1 MEREFPANSRRSRE
15 DPPAEKK
22 INKVVE
28 GQVIRRK
35 KPLGRKF
42 GELFV
47 TGDSRSVSQY
57 VFLEVL
63 LPAARDAVVDAVS
76 QGIERMIFGEV
87 RSSARR
93 NAASRGTGSGGYVSY
108 NRYATPAREDR
119 RPPMSRQ
126 ARATHNFDE
135 VILPTRREADEVLE
149 RLTDI
154 IGNYETA
161 TVSDLYELIGETS
174 NFADEKW
181 GWNDLRGASVVRVR
195 DGYLLD
201 LPKPVALD

>member
-1 MEREFPANSRRSRE
+1 MEREFPSNSRKARE
-15 DPPAEKK
+15 GGTDDKK
-22 INKVVE
+22 LTKIVE
-28 GQVIRRK
+28 GPVTRRR
-35 KPLGRKF
+35 KPLGKKF

-93 NAASRGTGSGGYVSY
+93 SAASRGPSPGYVSY
-108 NRYATPAREDR
+108 NRYAAPSREDR

-135 VILPTRREADEVLE
+135 IILNTRREADEVLDNLSNIIE
-149 RLTDI
+149 R
-154 IGNYETA
+154 YEA
-161 TVSDLYELIGETS
+161 VTVSDLYELIGETS
-174 NFADEKW
+174 NYADEKW
-181 GWNDLRGASVVRVR
+181 GWTDLRGASVTRAR